1 MAMRTMEHLLQY
13 GEIPIRRI
21 VPLAMSLLY
30 VSDPDYSV
38 TDLLSKLTHD
48 QDEQVAMNAIL
59 ALGMIGAGTNN
70 ARIAG
75 LLRQLSSFYKS
86 KADPLY
92 VVRIAQGLLHMGKG
106 LVTLS
111 PFHSDNLL
119 MSNTRLAGVL
129 ALLFSAFDL
138 KHNLL
143 GSTHYL
149 LYTLAPSIT
158 PRMLVTL
165 DEDGEMLPVSV
176 RVGQAVDTVGQAG
189 QPRRITG
196 FQTHTTPVL
205 LAAGERAE
213 LVDGDQYEAVPTV
226 LEGLVV
232 LRKKGDDDTSSKM
245 EVDG

>member
-1 MAMRTMEHLLQY
+1 
-13 GEIPIRRI
+13 
-21 VPLAMSLLY
+21 MSLLY

-213 LVDGDQYEAVPTV
+213 LVDGDQYEAVPIV

-245 EVDG
+245 EVDE